1 MVKGRREELRICI
14 KYLEITINGRRPL
27 MAAGVTRKKI

>member
-1 MVKGRREELRICI
+1 MVKGRREELRIFI
-14 KYLEITINGRRPL
+14 KYLRVTMNRRRPL